1 MDIENGGGNDKYGKD
16 MTAGKRFPGCIFFY
30 GRRKAELLIRSW
42 GVKDPAEERDCG
54 KGDGGDEKR
63 PQEKVL
69 PSRKSSSRNA
79 GYSTKIK
86 PVKVWLSR
94 HTSRMRRGCPRKMPV
109 IVS

>member
-54 KGDGGDEKR
+54 KGDGGNEKR
-63 PQEKVL
+63 PQEKSAAL
-69 PSRKSSSRNA
+69 KKKQDA
-79 GYSTKIK
+79 L
-86 PVKVWLSR
+86 WE
-94 HTSRMRRGCPRKMPV
+94 
-109 IVS
+109 